1 MANNVLVSELPKSIL
16 EMSMNGDE
24 PPSEYLV
31 KGNSFGSKEDS
42 STLIPIPI
50 IDVSLLSS
58 QGELEKLRS
67 ALSSVGC
74 FQAIGHG
81 MPTTYLDKVR
91 EVAKHFFALPVE
103 EKQKYAR
110 DVNEYEGY
118 GNDIIFSE
126 KQVHDWSYRLAL
138 TENIGRVFYKSELNN
153 GLPLDKYGKIIGFG
167 RI

>member
-1 MANNVLVSELPKSIL
+1 MANNVLVSELSKSIL

-24 PPSEYLV
+24 PPSEYLI

-58 QGELEKLRS
+58 QGELEKLKS

-81 MPTTYLDKVR
+81 MLTTYLDKIR
-91 EVAKHFFALPVE
+91 QVAKLFFALPVE
-103 EKQKYAR
+103 EKQNYAMP
-110 DVNEYEGY
+110 EM
-118 GNDIIFSE
+118 
-126 KQVHDWSYRLAL
+126 
-138 TENIGRVFYKSELNN
+138 
-153 GLPLDKYGKIIGFG
+153 
-167 RI
+167 

>member
-1 MANNVLVSELPKSIL
+1 MASNLLVSEEKLVPRSIQ
-16 EMSMNGDE
+16 EMSMDGDE

-58 QGELEKLRS
+58 QAELEKLRS
-67 ALSSVGC
+67 ALISSAGC

-81 MPTTYLDKVR
+81 MSSSYLDKVR
-91 EVAKHFFALPVE
+91 EIAKHFFALPVE

-110 DVNEYEGY
+110 ARMNLKDMEM
-118 GNDIIFSE
+118 I
-126 KQVHDWSYRLAL
+126 
-138 TENIGRVFYKSELNN
+138 
-153 GLPLDKYGKIIGFG
+153 
-167 RI
+167 